1 MVALCL
7 YDDYYK
13 QKVLNIPEEFV
24 DISIIDINITK
35 VNLDK
40 PISPAT
46 FFRMS
51 TWLLQQFDKYENA
64 FFTFICSMDE
74 LDTNHPD
81 KLPQVYRWELFD
93 RLYMRMASH
102 MRVNVQDVVVGPDVF
117 QSYGRAFYR
126 DKHAT
131 IINFVAEYLQEKQ
144 TDFG

>member
-7 YDDYYK
+7 YDDDDK

-40 PISPAT
+40 PISPAA

-64 FFTFICSMDE
+64 VFTFICSTDE

-93 RLYMRMASH
+93 RLYMRMSSH
-102 MRVNVQDVVVGPDVF
+102 MRVNVQDVVVGPDGF